1 MKNNAINTYL
11 KELSKQLGCSGKEKK
26 EILSSLKNRLSEFES
41 EYPTAL
47 KYEDIVEQFGSPK
60 EVANSF
66 LGEFDKTQKNK
77 ALLHYNCLHINL
89 CSFAY
94 LFFPQNSTVAL
105 ASEWIYYSSNLSWYG
120 SSSWWA
126 WCHNFSNLLTTKEIF
141 KNVCIFFPLFNL

>member
-11 KELSKQLGCSGKEKK
+11 KELSNQLCCSEKEKK

-66 LGEFDKTQKNK
+66 LGEYSSTQLHNLVKRRK
-77 ALLHYNCLHINL
+77 IKHFCIITACILIFAALL
-89 CSFAY
+89 
-94 LFFPQNSTVAL
+94 
-105 ASEWIYYSSNLSWYG
+105 IYSIRRIYQFYWFQDGYVVETIYSGTLDD
-120 SSSWWA
+120 
-126 WCHNFSNLLTTKEIF
+126 NFSIF
-141 KNVCIFFPLFNL
+141 ESGEYEEY